1 MTHVRLKAIEGIVLL
16 YPKLLT
22 IIIRLCTN
30 TQMPNFPT
38 DNSYK
43 CLCCKCILYIMHY
56 IQPLFCLFF
65 VYLLLEVLNERNAPG
80 KIVEML
86 VVGPILE
93 KMVLKIH
100 SSDLF
105 LKKKYKLSI
114 KVSNCVCNCLKK
126 QNSIICCPSKGP
138 LNSINTHITYLENLH

>member
-1 MTHVRLKAIEGIVLL
+1 M
-16 YPKLLT
+16 
-22 IIIRLCTN
+22 
-30 TQMPNFPT
+30 
-38 DNSYK
+38 
-43 CLCCKCILYIMHY
+43 
-56 IQPLFCLFF
+56 
-65 VYLLLEVLNERNAPG
+65 YLLLEVLNERNAPG

-105 LKKKYKLSI
+105 LKKNYKLSI

-138 LNSINTHITYLENLH
+138 LNSINTHITYLENLY